1 MLTAANWS
9 SAYNSKSNLM
19 AIPYTY
25 KFNIMK
31 KIIGLVMCVG
41 LLSACNQS
49 SNKAESGE
57 HVSHDQDQTP
67 ALSLNNGAKWQ
78 ADSVTTN
85 NVAYLKN
92 ITANFRTKQHHSLND
107 YQTLSTD
114 LNNAL
119 NKMIQQCK
127 MTGPD
132 HEALHHWLEPILKET
147 NELKNITDTAIAGS
161 AFKSIDTRLDVY
173 NNYFE

>member
-1 MLTAANWS
+1 MT
-9 SAYNSKSNLM
+9 
-19 AIPYTY
+19 
-25 KFNIMK
+25 
-31 KIIGLVMCVG
+31 

-49 SNKAESGE
+49 SNKAEPGE
-57 HVSHDQDQTP
+57 HVSHDQDQAT

-78 ADSVTTN
+78 ADSVTNN
-85 NVAYLKN
+85 NVAYLKK
-92 ITANFRTKQHHSLND
+92 IADNFRTKPHHSVND

-114 LNNAL
+114 LNNEL

-132 HEALHHWLEPILKET
+132 HEALHHWLGPILKET
-147 NELKNITDTAIAGS
+147 TELKNITDTAMAGS
-161 AFKSIDTRLDVY
+161 TFKSIDTRLDVF

>member
-1 MLTAANWS
+1 VA
-9 SAYNSKSNLM
+9 
-19 AIPYTY
+19 
-25 KFNIMK
+25 
-31 KIIGLVMCVG
+31 

-49 SNKAESGE
+49 SNKAESNE
-57 HVSHDQDQTP
+57 HVSHDQDQTTE
-67 ALSLNNGAKWQ
+67 LSLNNGAKWQ

-85 NVAYLKN
+85 NVAYLKK
-92 ITANFRTKQHHSLND
+92 IADNFRTKPHHLVND
-107 YQTLSTD
+107 YKALSTD

-132 HEALHHWLEPILKET
+132 HEALHHWLEPILEET
-147 NELKNITDTAIAGS
+147 NELKNITDTTIAGS
-161 AFKSIDTRLDVY
+161 IFKSIDTRLDIY

>member
-1 MLTAANWS
+1 
-9 SAYNSKSNLM
+9 
-19 AIPYTY
+19 
-25 KFNIMK
+25 MK
-31 KIIGLVMCVG
+31 KLIGLIICVT
-41 LLSACNQS
+41 LMSACNQS
-49 SNKAESGE
+49 SNKAE
-57 HVSHDQDQTP
+57 HVSHGQDQTT

-78 ADSVTTN
+78 ADSITN
-85 NVAYLKN
+85 NNVSYLKN
-92 ITANFRTKQHHSLND
+92 IADKFKIKPSHSVND

-127 MTGPD
+127 MTRPD

-147 NELKNITDTAIAGS
+147 NDLKNITDTTIS
-161 AFKSIDTRLDVY
+161 ASTFKSIDSRLDVY

>member
-9 SAYNSKSNLM
+9 SAYNSKSNII

-41 LLSACNQS
+41 LLSACYQN

-67 ALSLNNGAKWQ
+67 TLSLNNGAKWK

-85 NVAYLKN
+85 NVAYLKK
-92 ITANFRTKQHHSLND
+92 IAGNFRTKPRHLVSD
-107 YQTLSTD
+107 YKALSTD
-114 LNNAL
+114 LDNAL

-132 HEALHHWLEPILKET
+132 HEALHHWLGPILKET
-147 NELKNITDTAIAGS
+147 NELKNITDTTVAS
-161 AFKSIDTRLDVY
+161 STFKSIDMRLDIY

>member
-1 MLTAANWS
+1 MT
-9 SAYNSKSNLM
+9 
-19 AIPYTY
+19 
-25 KFNIMK
+25 
-31 KIIGLVMCVG
+31 

-49 SNKAESGE
+49 SDKAEPGE
-57 HVSHDQDQTP
+57 HAGHNQDQAA

-92 ITANFRTKQHHSLND
+92 IANNFKTKPHHLVND
-107 YQTLSTD
+107 YQALSTD

-147 NELKNITDTAIAGS
+147 NELKNITDTTIAGS
-161 AFKSIDTRLDVY
+161 TFKAIDMRLDVY